1 MNFKDLFN
9 KKTKC
14 CLALVFLLGLFMSNQ
29 ISAQNVTLEGTVKD
43 AAGLGLPGVNI
54 LEKGT
59 KNAASSDFDGRYKIK
74 LSNPKAVLSFSFIGF
89 KTKEVSVDGKTKLD
103 VSMSEDS

>member
-29 ISAQNVTLEGTVKD
+29 ISAQNVTLEGTIKD

-74 LSNPKAVLSFSFIGF
+74 LS
-89 KTKEVSVDGKTKLD
+89 
-103 VSMSEDS
+103 